1 MEAATFFAESKV
13 EKEKEQ
19 QSEKDSSPE
28 LGGKFA
34 RVGHDGQKCL
44 IPPRKISHNTGGKNF
59 SSRKHKTVKNTTAYN
74 NKGKHNSAGAGK
86 RSSNNKSKS
95 TKKGHK
101 L

>member
-1 MEAATFFAESKV
+1 MSKM
-13 EKEKEQ
+13 KLA
-19 QSEKDSSPE
+19 S
-28 LGGKFA
+28 
-34 RVGHDGQKCL
+34 
-44 IPPRKISHNTGGKNF
+44 GGKNF